1 MPTKKSVKK
10 QDTAKPIRPA
20 RSKPA
25 AVSRSAKSKPT
36 KLPAAK
42 QTSVAAETSAP
53 AQSQNSTVGPRAFRV
68 HKTTLLIALGIIL
81 LGALLY
87 FGRALLVAAVVN
99 GQPISRL
106 EIVSEAE
113 KASGK
118 QVLDSAVRTVLVEQE
133 ARKQNVTISDKEL
146 NDQIKDIEKNL
157 SSQGQNIDQM
167 LKLQGMTRQDLQKIV
182 RLDLLV
188 TKMVGDKIKISE
200 QDVDKYIEENKEF
213 LPKNLKEADLR
224 KEAREQLKKSQLPQ
238 KAQEWFAELEKK
250 SNITKFV
257 NY

>member
-1 MPTKKSVKK
+1 MATKTKTKKTPVSAKNSS
-10 QDTAKPIRPA
+10 TAKSRPA
-20 RSKPA
+20 KASTGSKSIKPA
-25 AVSRSAKSKPT
+25 AVKKTPET
-36 KLPAAK
+36 
-42 QTSVAAETSAP
+42 AEANSAP
-53 AQSQNSTVGPRAFRV
+53 QAEKSTVGPKAFRI
-68 HKTTLLIALGIIL
+68 HKTTLIIAVAIIA

-87 FGRALLVAAVVN
+87 FGRGLLVAAVVN

-133 ARKQNVTISDKEL
+133 ARKQNITISDKEL

-167 LKLQGMTRQDLQKIV
+167 LKLQGMTRADLQRIV

-188 TKMVGDKIKISE
+188 TKMVGDSIKISE
-200 QDVDKYIEENKEF
+200 ADVDKYIEENKEF
-213 LPKNLKEADLR
+213 LPKDKKEADLR

-238 KAQEWFAELEKK
+238 KAQDWFAQLEKK

>member
-1 MPTKKSVKK
+1 MATKAKKTATTAKKSP
-10 QDTAKPIRPA
+10 TAKSRPTRA
-20 RSKPA
+20 
-25 AVSRSAKSKPT
+25 
-36 KLPAAK
+36 AAK
-42 QTSVAAETSAP
+42 IKPEKTAVVKQEPETAEVTQAAQADK
-53 AQSQNSTVGPRAFRV
+53 NTVGPRAFKI
-68 HKTTLLIALGIIL
+68 HKTTLFIALAIIL

-87 FGRALLVAAVVN
+87 FGRGLLVAAVVN

-133 ARKQNVTISDKEL
+133 ARKQNITISDKEL

-157 SSQGQNIDQM
+157 TSQGQNIDQM
-167 LKLQGMTRQDLQKIV
+167 LKLQGMTRADLQRIV

-188 TKMVGDKIKISE
+188 TKMVGGSIKITE
-200 QDVDKYIEENKEF
+200 ADVDKYIEENKEF
-213 LPKNLKEADLR
+213 LPKDKKEADLR